1 MNKFV
6 LIVLALVLSAGCLRA
21 QNSYVMTDMGYL
33 KPVND
38 SVVAVKSVAGCN
50 FGDEKLAVVTKLT
63 TRFGK
68 RPYENTNNVLG
79 FDGVE
84 IGGKK
89 YDYVEF
95 FFKYNSTS
103 GRSELV
109 SAQFQKR
116 FFTFEEEAAKAWYG
130 NVVSQYS
137 RKYTNLHSSDDRGD
151 FMASTCGAT
160 YTAATGEA
168 RYPIIITCEK
178 TVSRGG
184 EMYYFVL
191 VNYFMETRNNMYD
204 DDI

>member
-1 MNKFV
+1 MKRFAFI
-6 LIVLALVLSAGCLRA
+6 LLAMALSMGCLRA
-21 QNSYVMTDMGYL
+21 QKSYEITEQGYM

-50 FGDEKLAVVTKLT
+50 FGDDKSAVLTKLT
-63 TRFGK
+63 ARFGK

-84 IGGKK
+84 IGGRK

-95 FFKYNSTS
+95 FFKYNSMS

-130 NVVSQYS
+130 NVVGQYA
-137 RKYTNLHSSDDRGD
+137 RKYTNLHSSEDQGD

-160 YTAATGEA
+160 YIASTGEA
-168 RYPIIITCEK
+168 RFPIIITCEK

>member
-1 MNKFV
+1 MKRFAFI
-6 LIVLALVLSAGCLRA
+6 LLAMALSMGCLRA
-21 QNSYVMTDMGYL
+21 QKSYEITEQGYM

-50 FGDEKLAVVTKLT
+50 FGDDKSAVLTKLT
-63 TRFGK
+63 ARFGK

-84 IGGKK
+84 IGGRK

-95 FFKYNSTS
+95 FFKYNSMS

-130 NVVSQYS
+130 NVVS
-137 RKYTNLHSSDDRGD
+137 L
-151 FMASTCGAT
+151 
-160 YTAATGEA
+160 
-168 RYPIIITCEK
+168 
-178 TVSRGG
+178 
-184 EMYYFVL
+184 L
-191 VNYFMETRNNMYD
+191 
-204 DDI
+204 